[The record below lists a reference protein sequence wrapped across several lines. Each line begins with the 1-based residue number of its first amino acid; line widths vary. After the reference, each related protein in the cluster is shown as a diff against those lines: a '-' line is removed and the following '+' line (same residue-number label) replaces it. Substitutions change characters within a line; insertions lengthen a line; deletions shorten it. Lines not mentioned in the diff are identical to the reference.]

1 MMKPKPMQVGR
12 INFSNV
18 LPVFHFIDS
27 EAEANGIHFVSAVP
41 TELNRLLAEGE
52 IVAGPI
58 SAFSYAQHADKY
70 YCFSDLSISSRGPV
84 GSIFL
89 FAKRPIDDLHGRI
102 VALPTTSASS
112 VNLLKILLHEYFGVQ
127 PQYVTRPPYLEN
139 MMREADAALLI
150 GDDALYWSLQNHP
163 YHVYDLGSE
172 WYGRTG
178 LPMTFA
184 VWAVRRDFI
193 QQRPE
198 DAGRLHQL
206 FVNSKQRGLAH
217 MDQVI
222 DRAIQLYGQDHAFWD
237 SYFHKLVYDF
247 KGDLLQG
254 AETYFEAAYRQGLL
268 PRPVKVELWGVE
280 Q

>member
-1 MMKPKPMQVGR
+1 MTQPMRVGR

-27 EAEANGIHFVSAVP
+27 EAEANEIQFVSAVP
-41 TELNRLLAEGE
+41 TELNRMLAAGE

-58 SAFSYAQHADKY
+58 SAFSYAEYAEQY
-70 YCFSDLSISSRGPV
+70 YCYADLSVSSRGSV

-89 FAKRPIDDLHGRI
+89 FSKRPIDDLHGRI

-112 VNLLKILLHEYFGVQ
+112 VNLLKILLQEYFHVQ
-127 PQYVTRPPYLEN
+127 PEYVTRQPHLEQ
-139 MMREADAALLI
+139 MMQEADAALLI
-150 GDDALYWSLQNHP
+150 GDDALYWSLQKHP

-193 QQRPE
+193 EQRLS
-198 DAGRLHQL
+198 DAKRLHQL
-206 FVNSKQRGLAH
+206 FLRSKRQGLAK
-217 MDQVI
+217 MDLVI
-222 DRAIQLYGQDHAFWD
+222 DRAVELYGQDRAFWEG
-237 SYFHKLVYDF
+237 YFHKLIYDF
-247 KGDLLQG
+247 TGDLLLG
-254 AETYFEAAYRQGLL
+254 AETYFQAAYRQGLL
-268 PRPVKVELWGVE
+268 ARPIKVELWGGE

>member
-1 MMKPKPMQVGR
+1 MNGQMRVGR

-18 LPVFHFIDS
+18 LPIFHFIDS
-27 EAEANGIHFVSAVP
+27 AAEANNIQFVSAVP
-41 TELNRLLAEGE
+41 TGLNRMLANGE

-58 SAFSYAQHADKY
+58 SAFSYAQHADQY
-70 YCFSDLSISSRGPV
+70 YCYSDLSVSSRGSV

-89 FAKRPIDDLHGRI
+89 FAKRPIDDLDGRV

-112 VNLLKILLHEYFGVQ
+112 VNLLKILLHEYFQVQ
-127 PQYVTRPPYLEN
+127 PRYVTRPPHLEQ
-139 MMREADAALLI
+139 MMQEADAALLI
-150 GDDALYWSLQNHP
+150 GDDALYWSLQSYG

-172 WYGRTG
+172 WHGRTG

-193 QQRPE
+193 EQYPE
-198 DAGRLHQL
+198 DAKRLHQL
-206 FVNSKQRGLAH
+206 FVNSKLWGLAH
-217 MDQVI
+217 LDQVI
-222 DRAIQLYGQDHAFWD
+222 DRAIQLYGQNYSFWD
-237 SYFHKLVYDF
+237 AYFHKLIYDF

-254 AETYFEAAYRQGLL
+254 AETYFQAAFRQGLL
-268 PRPVKVELWGVE
+268 PRPVKVELWGGE

>member
-1 MMKPKPMQVGR
+1 MTQPIRVGR

-18 LPVFHFIDS
+18 LPVFHFLDS
-27 EAEANGIHFVSAVP
+27 EANSNGIQFVSAVP
-41 TELNRLLAEGE
+41 TELNRMLAAGE

-58 SAFSYAQHADKY
+58 SAFSYAEYADQY
-70 YCFSDLSISSRGPV
+70 FCYADLSVSSRGPV

-89 FAKRPIDDLHGRI
+89 FSKRPIDDLQGRI
-102 VALPTTSASS
+102 VTLPTTSASS
-112 VNLLKILLHEYFGVQ
+112 VNLLKILLHEYFGVR
-127 PQYVTRPPYLEN
+127 PAYITRPPHLEQ
-139 MMREADAALLI
+139 MMQEADAALLI
-150 GDDALYWSLQNHP
+150 GDDALYWSLQKHP

-193 QQRPE
+193 EERPA
-198 DAGRLHQL
+198 DAKRLHQL
-206 FVNSKQRGLAH
+206 FLRSKWQGLAK
-217 MDQVI
+217 MNLVI
-222 DRAIQLYGQDHAFWD
+222 DRAVELYGQDHAFWE

-247 KGDLLQG
+247 TGDLLLG
-254 AETYFEAAYRQGLL
+254 AETYFQAAYRQGLL
-268 PRPVKVELWGVE
+268 ARPIKVEIWGGE